1 MTEANMPN
9 ADKERIIRLVNRW
22 LKRSDLS
29 IDQVLA
35 RVQARGCDISRAT
48 FENHFTTRVNQ
59 RPNVPPDWT
68 LAVIIAFTEDLTEC
82 ERCTADEAIEWAILT
97 RLPLDRFED
106 LRRLFPS
113 SEFLVAY
120 QRYVPIPAASKG
132 TYTTGTSDK

>member
-35 RVQARGCDISRAT
+35 RIQARGCDISRAT
-48 FENHFTTRVNQ
+48 FENRFTTRVNQ

-68 LAVIIAFTEDLTEC
+68 LAVIIAFTVGLTEC
-82 ERCTADEAIEWAILT
+82 ERCTADEAIELAILT

-106 LRRLFPS
+106 VRRLFPV
-113 SEFLVAY
+113 SEFMVAY
-120 QRYVPIPAASKG
+120 KRYAPIPAPSKG
-132 TYTTGTSDK
+132 TYTIGDRR